1 MNLLNIKKLR
11 ISFCLVAC
19 GIALI
24 LPAQNQSPLSGDQWR
39 EDLRYLQ
46 TAVHSKFSNLFYNVT
61 EKQFDSA
68 ITAIDRKIGRLDDI
82 KMRAE
87 FVKLVAMFKVGHTN
101 VRQRY
106 TSGPNQVLWI
116 HPIPVRFYLFPEGLF
131 IRSIDEKYKD
141 AIGGKLI
148 RIGNTGV
155 NDALEKIK
163 PFIAFENEQGY
174 KSMLPFYL
182 SATELLY
189 AAGIIDQPGIVPIV
203 YEKNGREIK
212 MDIEP
217 GTTTVQAAHGPTND
231 NTKWIDAVE
240 NGPVPLWQKNPG
252 RLRYFEYL
260 PAAKTVYVRHSAVQ
274 NEQDETLEQF
284 FAKVFHFIDS
294 ADVDKF
300 ILDIRMNG
308 GGNNY
313 LNKPVITGV
322 IASKKIN
329 RKGHFFVIT
338 GKATFSAAQNLTN
351 ELEKYTE
358 VIFAGEPT
366 SENVNFYG
374 DTKTE
379 VLPNSGLNV
388 NLSWLWWQN
397 HDPRDK
403 RKWTAPELAVDM
415 SFDDYKNG
423 RDPVVDYIMQ
433 YKEQDPIDKQL
444 ANLISNGKQQDA
456 LDLAKKYLE
465 DPVHRYYREDTENK
479 INNSGYVLMNQNKLK
494 EANELLGLNVQ
505 LFPSSANAYD
515 SYAESWWKLGNIQE
529 AVKNYK
535 IAISKD
541 PGGPTGDNSR
551 AMLKQI
557 EEKKGF

>member
-1 MNLLNIKKLR
+1 M
-11 ISFCLVAC
+11 
-19 GIALI
+19 
-24 LPAQNQSPLSGDQWR
+24 
-39 EDLRYLQ
+39 Y
-46 TAVHSKFSNLFYNVT
+46 
-61 EKQFDSA
+61 
-68 ITAIDRKIGRLDDI
+68 
-82 KMRAE
+82 
-87 FVKLVAMFKVGHTN
+87 
-101 VRQRY
+101 
-106 TSGPNQVLWI
+106 
-116 HPIPVRFYLFPEGLF
+116 
-131 IRSIDEKYKD
+131 
-141 AIGGKLI
+141 
-148 RIGNTGV
+148 
-155 NDALEKIK
+155 
-163 PFIAFENEQGY
+163 
-174 KSMLPFYL
+174 
-182 SATELLY
+182 
-189 AAGIIDQPGIVPIV
+189 
-203 YEKNGREIK
+203 
-212 MDIEP
+212 
-217 GTTTVQAAHGPTND
+217 
-231 NTKWIDAVE
+231 
-240 NGPVPLWQKNPG
+240 
-252 RLRYFEYL
+252 
-260 PAAKTVYVRHSAVQ
+260 
-274 NEQDETLEQF
+274 
-284 FAKVFHFIDS
+284 
-294 ADVDKF
+294 
-300 ILDIRMNG
+300 G